1 MGQTR
6 EVMVRPSDGR
16 LSLQR
21 RTLLG
26 VGALTGL
33 VGVLPG
39 LANSVQ
45 PAVIKSP
52 LVTAKLE
59 SQVGS
64 GSSPSDQDYDVPF
77 VVTPQAVVDV
87 MLEMAQ
93 FKPGDR
99 LIDLGCGDGRIVR
112 KAAQRYRVHGL
123 GVDLD
128 PGLVRRAQALSIEE
142 GLQAY
147 CRFEVRD
154 LFETDLAAADV
165 ITLYLLP
172 AVNLALKPRL
182 QALKSGTRILSHD
195 WDMGDWLPQET
206 RWVQAPDK
214 PVGFDRRSKLMK
226 WVIA

>member
-1 MGQTR
+1 
-6 EVMVRPSDGR
+6 MVRPSDGR

-26 VGALTGL
+26 VGAITGL

-64 GSSPSDQDYDVPF
+64 SSSPSDQDYDVPF

-93 FKPGDR
+93 FKPG
-99 LIDLGCGDGRIVR
+99 IV
-112 KAAQRYRVHGL
+112 
-123 GVDLD
+123 
-128 PGLVRRAQALSIEE
+128 
-142 GLQAY
+142 
-147 CRFEVRD
+147 
-154 LFETDLAAADV
+154 
-165 ITLYLLP
+165 
-172 AVNLALKPRL
+172 
-182 QALKSGTRILSHD
+182 
-195 WDMGDWLPQET
+195 
-206 RWVQAPDK
+206 
-214 PVGFDRRSKLMK
+214 
-226 WVIA
+226 